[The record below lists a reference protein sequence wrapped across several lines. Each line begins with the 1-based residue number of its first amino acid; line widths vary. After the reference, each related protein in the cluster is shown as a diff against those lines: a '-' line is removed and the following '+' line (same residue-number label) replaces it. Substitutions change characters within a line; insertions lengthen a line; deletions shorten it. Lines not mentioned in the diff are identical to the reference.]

1 MPRSRRN
8 KLEAARVTRALLQ
21 QWPIPVPSGDDDK
34 NARGRILVVGGDISL
49 PGAPVLAGIA
59 ALRAG
64 AGKLQIATCR
74 SIAPLVGISVPESM
88 SIGLDE
94 TADGHIAVSAATALQ
109 SLVKEIDALLVGP
122 GMKGDADTTDFV
134 TSLLDKCSDISVVLD
149 AGALDTLTDS
159 PSLLHKFD
167 GNAIVTPHHGE
178 MSRIMGISEKIDN
191 PDQVAADAAST
202 LNAVVALKGSRT
214 FIASPEGNLFC
225 YDAGDVGLATSG
237 SGDTLAGVVAGL
249 AARGADPLHATLW
262 GVFLHGS
269 AGNRLAKRIG
279 RIGYLARELLDEI
292 PPIMARV

>member
-8 KLEAARVTRALLQ
+8 KLDAARVTRALLQ
-21 QWPIPVPSGDDDK
+21 RWPIPIPSGDEDK
-34 NARGRILVVGGDISL
+34 NARGRILVIGGEISL

-74 SIAPLVGISVPESM
+74 SIAPLVGITVPESM
-88 SIGLDE
+88 TVGLEE
-94 TADGHIAVSAATALQ
+94 TSDGRIAPSAATALQ
-109 SLVKEIDALLVGP
+109 SLVREIDALLVGP
-122 GMKGDADTTDFV
+122 GMKGDAGTKEFV
-134 TSLLDKCSDISVVLD
+134 TSLLGKCSKISIVLD
-149 AGALDTLTDS
+149 AGALDTLRDS
-159 PSLLHKFD
+159 PALLHRFD
-167 GNAIVTPHHGE
+167 GNAVITPHYGE

-191 PDQVAADAAST
+191 PDQVALDAAST

-214 FIASPEGNLFC
+214 YIASPEGDLFC

-249 AARGADPLHATLW
+249 SARGAAPLHAALW